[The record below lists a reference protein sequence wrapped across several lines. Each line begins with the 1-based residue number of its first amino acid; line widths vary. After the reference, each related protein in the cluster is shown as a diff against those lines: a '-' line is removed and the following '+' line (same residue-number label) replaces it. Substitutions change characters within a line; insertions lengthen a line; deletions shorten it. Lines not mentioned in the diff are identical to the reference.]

1 VAGFCGGAGR
11 RAKKRTAMTESD
23 SSLLTE
29 EGYKKGGDGLGWRN
43 GRTALHLHLMD
54 GPARTKW
61 TGRFRPFCQAVFLGG
76 GEGVYQVLPEL
87 MS

>member
-29 EGYKKGGDGLGWRN
+29 EGYKKRGGWAGLAQRTDGIAFASDGWTSPHKVDRPLS
-43 GRTALHLHLMD
+43 AIL
-54 GPARTKW
+54 P
-61 TGRFRPFCQAVFLGG
+61 GRFFGEGG
-76 GEGVYQVLPEL
+76 GRVSGT
-87 MS
+87 S